1 MRRARL
7 TAALAAAAVACAGL
21 SGAMAQ
27 KLPNAGRCDVRIV
40 PGPDS
45 DESGCHLTEWS
56 LPDGSGMA
64 FHACPNRAGM
74 EGVQKRLAAGED
86 KRTVLPDGNDRVLMG
101 WSVEESSDP
110 RWAAV
115 TFDEK
120 GNVNGG
126 MLRDTKR
133 TLFQVE
139 RSRSG
144 QLLCVPNPDEIKLP
158 GIDVHVEPGKD
169 ATEHHPHD
177 HDGPDHFHDDH
188 DGEWIEKA
196 HHGRKL
202 AKAYPSCARWSTLVV
217 EVVVELDREFVN
229 LNGGTAGLARTAASN
244 IMNLVAAN
252 YESQIGVE
260 LRPRYHISRTPAG
273 AGWQYTNTNANALLE
288 EFRNRWETAAGLAS
302 ERRGLVH
309 LLTGKNIDGSVIGIA
324 YVDVAC
330 DSIAGDAWNGEYEY
344 GLSQATQA
352 SLGCNVGLVMHEIGH
367 NAGSNH
373 VSGAV
378 MNPSLTCSN
387 TFSASAISQ
396 IENHMDGHVPND
408 GTPDGCWCKGP
419 LIIRDLPWWWKLPWK
434 WFGPFVPKDVPEVPL
449 PGPDPLPKPIP
460 EPIPKPIPG
469 PIPGPIPEPIPEP
482 IPGPSDVPNEN
493 TPPPDGIPPVPEQP
507 GQAPSGESSCS
518 NAFKF
523 RQCKRLIRQYN
534 RLLVP
539 ELCHWEGPRRNGRC
553 IAATNSPTASDLGS
567 DACALLRKRRCRKTP
582 GCDFDRRSR
591 QCQPSAA
598 KAASAGSYCASF
610 RRRKCKKKRAC
621 AWNRVSRECL
631 DK

>member
-202 AKAYPSCARWSTLVV
+202 AKAYPTCPRWSTLAM
-217 EVVVELDREFVN
+217 EVIVELDREFVQT
-229 LNGGTAGLARTAASN
+229 NGGLANAQPAAAN

-252 YESQIGVE
+252 YQSQIGIE
-260 LRPRYHISRTPAG
+260 MKLKYYTAKTSDGP
-273 AGWQYTNTNANALLE
+273 GWLYTNSDAYALLE
-288 EFRNRWETAAGLAS
+288 EFRNRWETGALAA
-302 ERRGLVH
+302 ERRGIVH
-309 LLTGKNIDGSVIGIA
+309 LLTGKNINSSIIGIA

-344 GLSQATQA
+344 GISQVTQA

-378 MNPSLTCSN
+378 MNPWLTCSN

-396 IENHMDGHVPND
+396 IENHMNNHVPGD
-408 GTPDGCWCKGP
+408 GKADGCWCE
-419 LIIRDLPWWWKLPWK
+419 RFLPWWWKYPWK
-434 WFGPFVPKDVPEVPL
+434 WFGPYIPKGGLPEIPLPEPGPKEPFPEEKPFPEKPGL
-449 PGPDPLPKPIP
+449 PGPKDIPGDAPGQPGAKDDEVPPTLPPGEVPPTLPPGEVPPTLPPNDPPSESKCSRFRRKKACKRKGRGQCEWVGKNRKLGIGGCVPSSETGLDEGPDGPAGKGDDLPIPIPIPIP
-460 EPIPKPIPG
+460 EL
-469 PIPGPIPEPIPEP
+469 
-482 IPGPSDVPNEN
+482 DAPNMWQLCHN
-493 TPPPDGIPPVPEQP
+493 LRR
-507 GQAPSGESSCS
+507 
-518 NAFKF
+518 
-523 RQCKRLIRQYN
+523 RQC
-534 RLLVP
+534 
-539 ELCHWEGPRRNGRC
+539 
-553 IAATNSPTASDLGS
+553 
-567 DACALLRKRRCRKTP
+567 
-582 GCDFDRRSR
+582 RRSR
-591 QCQPSAA
+591 DCRWD
-598 KAASAGSYCASF
+598 
-610 RRRKCKKKRAC
+610 RRRRTCVPK
-621 AWNRVSRECL
+621 
-631 DK
+631 

>member
-1 MRRARL
+1 
-7 TAALAAAAVACAGL
+7 
-21 SGAMAQ
+21 
-27 KLPNAGRCDVRIV
+27 
-40 PGPDS
+40 
-45 DESGCHLTEWS
+45 
-56 LPDGSGMA
+56 
-64 FHACPNRAGM
+64 
-74 EGVQKRLAAGED
+74 
-86 KRTVLPDGNDRVLMG
+86 
-101 WSVEESSDP
+101 
-110 RWAAV
+110 
-115 TFDEK
+115 
-120 GNVNGG
+120 

-139 RSRSG
+139 SSRSG

-169 ATEHHPHD
+169 ATQQRPHD
-177 HDGPDHFHDDH
+177 HDGPDHFHDDD

-202 AKAYPSCARWSTLVV
+202 AKAYPTCPRWSTLAMQVI
-217 EVVVELDREFVN
+217 VELDREYVDFHGNALVALFN
-229 LNGGTAGLARTAASN
+229 AAN
-244 IMNLVAAN
+244 TMNLVAAN
-252 YESQIGVE
+252 YVSQIGIE
-260 LRPRYHISRTPAG
+260 MKLSYHIESNSDG
-273 AGWQYTNTNANALLE
+273 SWGWQYANTNPLALLQ
-288 EFRNRWETAAGLAS
+288 EFRNRWETTTSLKNK
-302 ERRGLVH
+302 RRGIVH
-309 LLTGKNIDGSVIGIA
+309 LLTDKDLDGSVIGIA

-330 DSIAGDAWNGEYEY
+330 DSIAGDKYNGEYEY
-344 GLSQATQA
+344 GISQAPQHTT
-352 SLGCNVGLVMHEIGH
+352 GCDVGLIMHEIGH

-419 LIIRDLPWWWKLPWK
+419 LIIRDLPWWWRYPWK
-434 WFGPFVPKDVPEVPL
+434 WFGPFVPKDVPKVPL
-449 PGPDPLPKPIP
+449 PGPDPLPEPFP
-460 EPIPKPIPG
+460 EPIPG

-482 IPGPSDVPNEN
+482 IPGPSDVPSET
-493 TPPPDGIPPVPEQP
+493 TPPPDDIPPVPEHP
-507 GQAPSGESSCS
+507 GRAPSGESSCS

-523 RQCKRLIRQYN
+523 RQCKRLIRQQ
-534 RLLVP
+534 
-539 ELCHWEGPRRNGRC
+539 LCQWEGRRRNGRC
-553 IAATNSPTASDLGS
+553 IAATNSPAATGFGS
-567 DACALLRKRRCRKTP
+567 DACASLRKRRCRKAP

-598 KAASAGSYCASF
+598 KAASAGSHCASF

-621 AWNRVSRECL
+621 AWDRVSRECL

>member
-7 TAALAAAAVACAGL
+7 SAALAAAAVACAGL
-21 SGAMAQ
+21 SGALAQ
-27 KLPNAGRCDVRIV
+27 KQMPNAAECDVRIV

-56 LPDGSGMA
+56 LPDGRGMA

-115 TFDEK
+115 TFDER

-139 RSRSG
+139 SSRSG

-158 GIDVHVEPGKD
+158 GIDVHVEPGKNG
-169 ATEHHPHD
+169 TQHHPHD
-177 HDGPDHFHDDH
+177 HDGPDHFHDDD

-202 AKAYPSCARWSTLVV
+202 ARAYPTCPRWSTLAM
-217 EVVVELDREFVN
+217 EVIVELDREYVDFHGNALVALFN
-229 LNGGTAGLARTAASN
+229 AAN
-244 IMNLVAAN
+244 TMNLVAAN
-252 YESQIGVE
+252 YVSQIGIE
-260 LRPRYHISRTPAG
+260 MKLSYHIESNSDG
-273 AGWQYTNTNANALLE
+273 SWGWQYANTSPLALLQ
-288 EFRNRWETAAGLAS
+288 EFRNRWETTTSLKNK
-302 ERRGLVH
+302 RRGIVH
-309 LLTGKNIDGSVIGIA
+309 LLTDKDLDGSVIGIA

-330 DSIAGDAWNGEYEY
+330 DSIAGDKYNGEYEY
-344 GLSQATQA
+344 GISQATQA
-352 SLGCNVGLVMHEIGH
+352 SLGCDVGLIMHEIGH

-396 IENHMDGHVPND
+396 IENHMNGHVPND
-408 GTPDGCWCKGP
+408 GTADGCWCERF
-419 LIIRDLPWWWKLPWK
+419 LFIRELPWGWRHSWK
-434 WFGPFVPKDVPEVPL
+434 WFGPFAPKDVPENPL
-449 PGPDPLPKPIP
+449 PGPGPKEEPFPEKPFPEEPGLPG
-460 EPIPKPIPG
+460 PKDIPG
-469 PIPGPIPEPIPEP
+469 DVPGQPGPKDEE
-482 IPGPSDVPNEN
+482 
-493 TPPPDGIPPVPEQP
+493 PPPTLPP
-507 GQAPSGESSCS
+507 APSPNDPPSESNCSRFRRKKACKRKGRGRCEWVGKNRKLGIGGCVPSSETGKGDDLPELGEPDMCH
-518 NAFKF
+518 NLRP
-523 RQCKRLIRQYN
+523 RQC
-534 RLLVP
+534 
-539 ELCHWEGPRRNGRC
+539 RR
-553 IAATNSPTASDLGS
+553 S
-567 DACALLRKRRCRKTP
+567 RKCR
-582 GCDFDRRSR
+582 FDRRTR
-591 QCQPSAA
+591 TCVP
-598 KAASAGSYCASF
+598 K
-610 RRRKCKKKRAC
+610 
-621 AWNRVSRECL
+621 
-631 DK
+631 